1 MCCEKKS
8 LLIAACNGTAKHYA
22 FAVAQLR
29 GLRPISSKEAY
40 EDMRQISED
49 ARRQC
54 DCAREELAEH
64 VLKHKC

>member
-1 MCCEKKS
+1 MRCEKKS
-8 LLIAACNGTAKHYA
+8 FLIAACKVTAKLYA
-22 FAVAQLR
+22 FAVGQLR

-54 DCAREELAEH
+54 DFAREELAAH